1 MIIKTSFNPKP
12 KSKNNKTMIWWS
24 KKFVNPTLFKELGIQ
39 MANRIVTPRSNV
51 KNVNNAHV
59 SVTLE
64 YSFIS
69 TDPKW

>member
-1 MIIKTSFNPKP
+1 
-12 KSKNNKTMIWWS
+12 
-24 KKFVNPTLFKELGIQ
+24 

-51 KNVNNAHV
+51 KNVNIAHL

-69 TDPKW
+69 TNPKGWQRFNRIQKNIFPVKIIVDKYQQCIVTTR